1 MNKKINHIAKK
12 TLYSGFFQLHQLTF
26 KHKKH
31 DGSWSIPLTREIFS
45 GAHVSTVLPYDPKE
59 KKIVLLEQIRV
70 GLIESN
76 HNPVVKEIVAGMID
90 KGETPE
96 KAAIRECKEEIGCEV
111 KKLTKIHSYYPAP
124 GISQSY
130 YHFFLAE
137 VKSFDGSQIFGKKD
151 EDEDI
156 LVRCYKI
163 KEVENMLNNGKI
175 INGLTLIALQ
185 WFFLNYKS
193 RKLGS

>member
-1 MNKKINHIAKK
+1 MNKKINNIKKK

-31 DGSWSIPLTREIFS
+31 DGSWSIPLTREVFS
-45 GAHVSTVLPYDPKE
+45 GAHVATVLPYDPCS

-70 GLIESN
+70 GLIEN
-76 HNPVVKEIVAGMID
+76 GRNPMIKEIVAGMID
-90 KGETPE
+90 NGETPE
-96 KAAIRECKEEIGCEV
+96 EAAIRECKEEIGCEV

-124 GISQSY
+124 GSSKSF
-130 YHFFLAE
+130 YHLFLAE
-137 VKSFDGSQIFGKKD
+137 VESFKGDQILGKKD

-156 LVRCYKI
+156 LVRCYTLE
-163 KEVENMLNNGKI
+163 EVKDMLDNGKI

-185 WFFLNYKS
+185 WFFLNHKFS
-193 RKLGS
+193 S